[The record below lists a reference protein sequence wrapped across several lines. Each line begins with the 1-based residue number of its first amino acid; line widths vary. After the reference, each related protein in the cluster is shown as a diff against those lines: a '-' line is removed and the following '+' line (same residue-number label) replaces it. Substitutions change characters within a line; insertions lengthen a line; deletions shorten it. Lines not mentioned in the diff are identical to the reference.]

1 MYNPVHCQKNTIFS
15 PFIPSQ
21 CWSVLCASNLLAAL
35 VLPYSRGLCFP
46 VPPGSLDIINLGGP
60 HWASCASAGSSRF
73 FLESS
78 LLHTVPWHIVNP
90 HVLLLIVL
98 VCDIKFVIFL
108 PQLPHAKNVGM
119 CLCTQWLVL
128 AGKKKCT
135 VRIRLQAFCFLACSG
150 MGSFVCLVVVF
161 SSKII
166 KGWIKVFWD

>member
-1 MYNPVHCQKNTIFS
+1 MRCTTLSIAKKHRILS
-15 PFIPSQ
+15 LHLS
-21 CWSVLCASNLLAAL
+21 SVLEYSLCLKPSSCLSTALLQGPL
-35 VLPYSRGLCFP
+35 SPSPSRVPGHHQLGWTSLSILCFCWLIS
-46 VPPGSLDIINLGGP
+46 VLLRVLT
-60 HWASCASAGSSRF
+60 SS
-73 FLESS
+73 
-78 LLHTVPWHIVNP
+78 HIVNP
-90 HVLLLIVL
+90 HVLLLIIL

-108 PQLPHAKNVGM
+108 PQLPHAKNIGM